1 MVRTMDPKQMTCC
14 LALVAMASF
23 STAASDVS
31 VSQGAQRSSA
41 PREFPV
47 RTALSTKVPG
57 KVSAVDWSE
66 QSDASYI
73 QISFTGAPTGQKQ
86 PPVARTQVW
95 LLKTDGTVIT
105 QIRKSPDSPA
115 ISIGNAG
122 WDTPLVIYDFPPG
135 ARSETTSVVVKVD
148 DEFFVERPSGGS
160 VAAPSVSATGG
171 LPVSV
176 PGKVDYAYWTC
187 GGDCAIQI
195 TFPRYEDGR
204 DEPRRPTTQVWM
216 LKSDGTAIP
225 QDGVPDDITI
235 VGAGLRVPS
244 TLRTFPLAARTDAIR
259 MVVRVDEQFFVVKVP
274 GT

>member
-1 MVRTMDPKQMTCC
+1 VALTMDTKRMTSCI
-14 LALVAMASF
+14 ALVAMASF
-23 STAASDVS
+23 STAASAVS

-41 PREFPV
+41 PPEFPV

-57 KVSAVDWSE
+57 KVNAVDWSE

-73 QISFTGAPTGQKQ
+73 QISFAGVRSGQKQ
-86 PPVARTQVW
+86 PPLARTQVW
-95 LLKTDGTVIT
+95 LLKTDGTVVT
-105 QIRKSPDSPA
+105 QKSKSPDSPA

-135 ARSETTSVVVKVD
+135 ARSETTSVVVRVD

-160 VAAPSVSATGG
+160 VAAPSVPATGG
-171 LPVSV
+171 LPVKV

-216 LKSDGTAIP
+216 LKADGTTIP
-225 QDGVPDDITI
+225 QAGVPDDITI
-235 VGAGLRVPS
+235 VGGGLKIPS